1 MADGSR
7 HSLFAVEETVSN
19 TTPSSPALDTV
30 RITGTTL
37 GLAKDSLESGEIR
50 SDRQIAD
57 FRLGANQ
64 VSGDINFELSYGS
77 LDQFL
82 EAVLC
87 SADWATDTPI
97 AGTDQLKAGSERR
110 TFSFIRYF
118 ADILDKP
125 YFIYTG
131 CELTSLKLNI
141 AANAMITG
149 SFGVIGR
156 GHTLAADLSGLGTPT
171 YNAVSTTSSL
181 DSFTGTL
188 NEGGSPIAVITEV
201 NFTLENGIAPRF
213 VVGSADGISPS
224 IGRSNLK
231 GNISA
236 FFENVTLIEKFING
250 TESEMDLTLP
260 DAAGNEQK
268 IIVPR
273 IVYTG
278 GQPDVEG
285 EGPVLVNM
293 PFQAIL
299 DSTEST
305 NFVLE
310 RTPV

>member
-7 HSLFAVEETVSN
+7 HSMFVVEESTAN
-19 TTPSSPALDTV
+19 TTPTDPALTEV

-37 GLAKDSLESGEIR
+37 GLGKDSLQSEEIR

-57 FRLGANQ
+57 FRQGANQ

-77 LDQFL
+77 FDSLL

-87 SADWATDTPI
+87 SADWAVDTPG
-97 AGTDQLKAGSERR
+97 AGTDQLKAGTERR
-110 TFSFIRYF
+110 TFSFVRYF
-118 ADILDKP
+118 ADISDKP

-141 AANAMITG
+141 VANAMITG

-156 GHTLAADLSGLGTPT
+156 AQSLAANTTGLGTPT
-171 YNAVSTTSSL
+171 YPTVSATTPL

-188 NEGGSPIAVITEV
+188 NEGGSEIAVVTEV

-213 VVGSADGISPS
+213 VVGSADGIAPS
-224 IGRSNLK
+224 IARSNLT

-236 FFENVTLIEKFING
+236 FFESAALLEKFVDG
-250 TESEMDLTLP
+250 TESELDITLP
-260 DAAGNEQK
+260 DAAGNEVK

-273 IVYTG
+273 IIYTG
-278 GQPDVEG
+278 GQPDVDG
-285 EGPVLVNM
+285 EGPIIVNM
-293 PFQAIL
+293 PFQAVR
-299 DSTEST
+299 DATETT
-305 NFVLE
+305 NFLIE